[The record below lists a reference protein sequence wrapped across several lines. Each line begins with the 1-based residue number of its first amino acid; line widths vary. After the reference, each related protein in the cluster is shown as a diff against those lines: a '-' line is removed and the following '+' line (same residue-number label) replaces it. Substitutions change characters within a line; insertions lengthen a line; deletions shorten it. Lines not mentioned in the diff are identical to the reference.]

1 MDIILISRS
10 GVSRTLRCAAG
21 CRAWFVL
28 GTPIALATFVLLGA
42 GFWVGGVAARHTASH
57 SVAAD
62 PDSAQAVLDALRA
75 QVAGQQQEIEQAR
88 RAAGANVDALSRKIA
103 QLQADVMRLDAV
115 GRRMVEV
122 AHIDAAEFDFAHPA
136 PLGGP
141 DQPLDDRVGLSAP
154 GLDQLDAMQATL
166 ANRQREFAVLEDILR
181 TAKLR
186 KETQPRGWPIDNGY
200 LSSGFGYRV
209 DPFTGRSSFHPG
221 VDLAGPKG
229 TPVRAVA
236 AGIVTQAGVS
246 GGYGKMVE
254 INHGNGVVTV
264 YGHNSKLLVKVGQKV
279 LRGQPVALEGSTGH
293 STGPHCHFEVRINDR
308 PVNPMKFLQAAR

>member
-1 MDIILISRS
+1 MDIILINRT
-10 GVSRTLRCAAG
+10 GVSRTLRCAIG
-21 CRAWFVL
+21 SRGWHVL
-28 GTPIALATFVLLGA
+28 SVLVALVMGTSLGA
-42 GFWVGGVAARHTASH
+42 GFWLGGVTAHRGVSQNG
-57 SVAAD
+57 SVQTVLDSLKVEVAA
-62 PDSAQAVLDALRA
+62 
-75 QVAGQQQEIEQAR
+75 QQQEVERAR
-88 RAAGANVDALSRKIA
+88 AAAGANVDALSRRIA

-115 GRRMVEV
+115 GQRMVEV

-141 DQPLDDRVGLSAP
+141 DQPLDDHAELAAP
-154 GLDQLDAMQATL
+154 GLDVLDEMQARL

-200 LSSGFGYRV
+200 LSSSFGRRV
-209 DPFTGRSSFHPG
+209 DPFTGRVSFHPG
-221 VDLAGPKG
+221 VDLAAPRGS
-229 TPVRAVA
+229 TVRAVA
-236 AGIVTQAGVS
+236 AGIVVRAENS

-279 LRGQPVALEGSTGH
+279 LRGQPVALEGSTGR

-308 PVNPMKFLQAAR
+308 PVNPMQFLRAAR